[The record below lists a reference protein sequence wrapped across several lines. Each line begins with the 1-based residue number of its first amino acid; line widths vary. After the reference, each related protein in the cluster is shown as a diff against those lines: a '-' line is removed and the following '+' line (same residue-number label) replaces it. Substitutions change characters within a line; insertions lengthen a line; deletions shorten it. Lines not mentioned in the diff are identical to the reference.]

1 MSRAHNLCYW
11 ASGKVAAAAA
21 PRYGMFA
28 TWEERAFAEDSG
40 GDLGSIWP
48 PRSYSCSFCGREFR
62 SAQALGGHMNVHR
75 RDRAR
80 LKQSQSIQSDE
91 EAQVATDCHDKEG
104 NTPLSL
110 PMSRSDSDQ
119 VGVPR
124 VLPGS
129 SLPAKRSA
137 VSDSNRMSPT
147 SPHWAPL
154 VHKQEKNKG
163 SALPGTR
170 PSTYPTA
177 VEAVRDMKDTD
188 HRKKHLCINDARIFA
203 RHPQAPSACCID
215 ELSNCKRAKVSESC
229 VLPRFLFDR
238 LFPDEYS
245 HKLEVSRVKAESR
258 EEIDLE
264 LRLGSPPE
272 VK

>member
-1 MSRAHNLCYW
+1 MSRAHDLCYW
-11 ASGKVAAAAA
+11 ASGEVATAAA
-21 PRYGMFA
+21 PRYDIFA

-80 LKQSQSIQSDE
+80 LKQSQSSQSDE

-104 NTPLSL
+104 TAASRSL
-110 PMSRSDSDQ
+110 VSRSDSDRG
-119 VGVPR
+119 GVPR
-124 VLPGS
+124 VLLGS
-129 SLPAKRSA
+129 LLPAKRSA
-137 VSDSNRMSPT
+137 VSDSDRMSPT
-147 SPHWAPL
+147 SSYWAPL
-154 VHKQEKNKG
+154 VRKQEENKG
-163 SALPGTR
+163 GALPGTR
-170 PSTYPTA
+170 PSIYPSH
-177 VEAVRDMKDTD
+177 VEAVKYVKNPNRGEKP
-188 HRKKHLCINDARIFA
+188 LYINDTRIFA
-203 RHPQAPSACCID
+203 RRPQAPGMCCIN
-215 ELSNCKRAKVSESC
+215 ELSNCKRAKVSNSS

-245 HKLEVSRVKAESR
+245 HKLEVGRVKVEST